1 MSQSFADE
9 VNYHPEAFCNFGAYT
24 MKKFLLSAVAVAA
37 IAAPSFANAASVLYR
52 NDFNVGTDYMAQAI
66 ANLGLTATTT
76 NGSISSFTLSNYDV
90 VVYAN
95 QNTSVPGGDEAQLS
109 AFISAGGR
117 VIFANWLTTSPTLE
131 SAYTGSSNLS
141 SLTVGALFS
150 AGITNPLSVVNP
162 GWGTFALGLS
172 ATGGGVVA
180 GSFGSDAAIIVGN
193 AGKTIHNGFLT
204 DTVASAKLYENE
216 LNYVLN
222 GAGVPEPAAWAMML
236 AGFGLVGSAMR
247 RREKVAV
254 TFA

>member
-1 MSQSFADE
+1 
-9 VNYHPEAFCNFGAYT
+9 

-37 IAAPSFANAASVLYR
+37 IAAPSLANAASVLYR
-52 NDFNVGTDYMAQAI
+52 NDYNVGTDYMAQAI
-66 ANLGLTATTT
+66 ANLGLTTTT
-76 NGSISSFTLSNYDV
+76 TTGSISGYTLSNYDV

-95 QNTSVPGGDEAQLS
+95 QNFGAPAGDEAQLS
-109 AFISAGGR
+109 AYIAAGGK
-117 VIFANWLTTSPTLE
+117 VIFANWLETAPTLE
-131 SAYTGSSNLS
+131 SAYTGNSNFT

-150 AGITNPLSVVNP
+150 AGIVNPLSVVNP
-162 GWGTFALGLS
+162 GWGTFSKGLV

-180 GSFGSDAAIIVGN
+180 GTFGSDAAIIVGN
-193 AGKTIHNGFLT
+193 SGRTIHNGFLT
-204 DTVASAKLYENE
+204 DTVASAKLYENQ
-216 LNYVLN
+216 LDYVLN